1 MLPAEHRLAG
11 VQRPECAQQIW
22 PHPYSHQITIMIMIM
37 QINSEKSMGH
47 YKLPSRTWALRG
59 QQDCQ
64 FQLTKFSVL
73 MLFIC
78 LPGNWSFCMKTLRQS
93 KKIIG
98 GGDHFPQRPSGYRTD
113 RRPENNIIMAYHC
126 PLSPRLKIA
135 FLVAFSPW
143 WICAWTSFCCLRE
156 QRPFWGPSQGRL
168 VSHHTPVP
176 TW

>member
-1 MLPAEHRLAG
+1 
-11 VQRPECAQQIW
+11 
-22 PHPYSHQITIMIMIM
+22 
-37 QINSEKSMGH
+37 MGH

-78 LPGNWSFCMKTLRQS
+78 LPGNWSFCMKTLDRARKSLVGVGPFSPKAQWV
-93 KKIIG
+93 
-98 GGDHFPQRPSGYRTD
+98 RRTD
-113 RRPENNIIMAYHC
+113 RRPENDIIMAYHC

-143 WICAWTSFCCLRE
+143 WICAWTNFVVSESRGHFEDPHKGGWWAITHRCL
-156 QRPFWGPSQGRL
+156 PDGPSGGGELEDHIAEQ
-168 VSHHTPVP
+168 
-176 TW
+176 